1 MQEETMVPANEFCM
15 HHNIEMSFI
24 YSLQEYGLVQTTNE
38 GEDIFIPAGQL
49 CALEKFVR
57 LHYEL
62 DVNMEGIDVIRHLLE
77 RLETTQEE
85 MARLKNQLKFY
96 QSGQ

>member
-1 MQEETMVPANEFCM
+1 MQEESLVPANEFCM
-15 HHNIEMSFI
+15 HHNIEMGFI
-24 YSLQEYGLVQTTNE
+24 YSLQEFGLVETTTE
-38 GEDIFIPAGQL
+38 GENIFIPAGQL

-77 RLETTQEE
+77 KLETTQEE
-85 MARLKNQLKFY
+85 ITRLKNQLKFY